1 MIEKCSIGKM
11 RYSLQNISLMI
22 LILILIIVIL
32 FYIKSSESRHNELI
46 EKYANTNIA
55 EDTYGNNNSAGNTN
69 GFFFIRDSLFKKALI
84 TNDTNYYFLFPLC
97 MIFY

>member
-11 RYSLQNISLMI
+11 NYSLQNISLMI

-46 EKYANTNIA
+46 EKYANTNIG
-55 EDTYGNNNSAGNTN
+55 DSDYGKNSSSDDNN
-69 GFFFIRDSLFKKALI
+69 D
-84 TNDTNYYFLFPLC
+84 YYFLQ
-97 MIFY
+97 MIRQLL